1 MKLPRPQVTASN
13 LNGTW
18 EKMYKLPAGKGIPFQ
33 APALVL
39 HLDATAAIFF
49 EQNHLPRLPGF
60 KS

>member
-1 MKLPRPQVTASN
+1 
-13 LNGTW
+13 
-18 EKMYKLPAGKGIPFQ
+18 MYKLPAGKGIPFQ